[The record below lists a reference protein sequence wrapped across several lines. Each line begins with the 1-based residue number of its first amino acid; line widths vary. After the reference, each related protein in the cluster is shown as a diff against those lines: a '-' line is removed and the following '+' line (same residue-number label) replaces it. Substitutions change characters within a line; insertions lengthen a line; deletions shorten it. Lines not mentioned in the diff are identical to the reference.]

1 MQLSIVMPVY
11 NEGEVIKKTIHGVET
26 KVKIPHEL
34 LIIYDMDDDTTIKPV
49 QKLQKKYPNVK
60 LVKNIFGNGALN
72 ALKTGLRKAE
82 GKAICV
88 MMADLT
94 DNPVILNQM

>member
-1 MQLSIVMPVY
+1 MRLSIVMPVY
-11 NEGEVIKKTIHGVET
+11 NEGKVIEKTIQGVET

-34 LIIYDMDDDTTIKPV
+34 LIIYDMDSDTTINPV
-49 QKLQKKYPNVK
+49 QDLQTKYPNVK
-60 LVKNIFGNGALN
+60 LVKNIYGKGALN

-94 DNPVILNQM
+94 DDPDILNKM